1 MKASDRLIVVP
12 TKKHAHLFSIS
23 GLDFSH
29 DLFTS
34 RCEGEWFRLGK
45 HTPKYETKAGVK
57 SAISR
62 QSILMRPTDFQRIFS
77 DLDSCYR
84 TTMDLGKPSYD
95 FIESKRE
102 NRYEYR
108 PFYLFKLP
116 FIDYFAEPVA
126 FIRSLNSQSAF
137 FLNPDIVLLLE
148 LEELKAGSGSWWD
161 RSHALEVIRKFGSIE
176 TNEIGIEIRVKYLL
190 HYLKVRQLSLLVC
203 QFKHLIL
210 ESVTQDQLAKIKS
223 GTIVLG
229 SPDTGTKAIIE
240 TNLSDKR
247 QLRSAE
253 RRLDLWF
260 EIKASSIDLN
270 NPFSMDPSFD
280 LYDFTLPTRSGNV
293 APGRFKHSSRQQLKK
308 FKGVEGTDTESI
320 YFKQEVLSKYQ
331 NSSDFDV
338 DDHGNVFCGNR
349 WSLSRST
356 FLIGNELLSTW
367 IGDFAQGVPEE
378 EWAHWKSFSV
388 EPPSAESLNT
398 FCEEETLPNMINSF
412 VESMKQMND
421 SVVDFSFT
429 VGAKDVA
436 LIWKVDDQ
444 DPALRQLKSVYPSN
458 ASEHEFLRRITL
470 LSRIFTEEVN
480 IADLRLLLGKFGK
493 DLHKGLDGKTLASRS
508 ILQRAVFIASI
519 LRNMDAQNNEI
530 VELIRCIDSN
540 KPYADGDLLNEAKS
554 IWHQVRNWF
563 APIAYLYD
571 MRNSGGVAHKFNAAK
586 VEESALNLDLHHVN
600 WTRQDFLK
608 VLSDLIDHNKQITEN
623 FEAAAARYFEL
634 RGKH

>member
-1 MKASDRLIVVP
+1 M
-12 TKKHAHLFSIS
+12 
-23 GLDFSH
+23 
-29 DLFTS
+29 
-34 RCEGEWFRLGK
+34 
-45 HTPKYETKAGVK
+45 
-57 SAISR
+57 
-62 QSILMRPTDFQRIFS
+62 
-77 DLDSCYR
+77 
-84 TTMDLGKPSYD
+84 
-95 FIESKRE
+95 
-102 NRYEYR
+102 
-108 PFYLFKLP
+108 
-116 FIDYFAEPVA
+116 
-126 FIRSLNSQSAF
+126 
-137 FLNPDIVLLLE
+137 
-148 LEELKAGSGSWWD
+148 
-161 RSHALEVIRKFGSIE
+161 
-176 TNEIGIEIRVKYLL
+176 
-190 HYLKVRQLSLLVC
+190 
-203 QFKHLIL
+203 
-210 ESVTQDQLAKIKS
+210 
-223 GTIVLG
+223 
-229 SPDTGTKAIIE
+229 
-240 TNLSDKR
+240 
-247 QLRSAE
+247 RSAE